1 MIKMSWFDTLK
12 MHCGTKQKT
21 DTEESKGIARQLRP
35 DYPDLDK
42 DGNKKE
48 PIAEA
53 AKDAKKPGIK
63 HQIRRGQ

>member
-1 MIKMSWFDTLK
+1 MSWFDTLK
-12 MHCGTKQKT
+12 MHCGGHRQKT

-53 AKDAKKPGIK
+53 AKDAKKQGIK

>member
-42 DGNKKE
+42 DGNKK
-48 PIAEA
+48 
-53 AKDAKKPGIK
+53 
-63 HQIRRGQ
+63 

>member
-1 MIKMSWFDTLK
+1 MSWFDTLK
-12 MHCGTKQKT
+12 MHCGGHRQKT

-53 AKDAKKPGIK
+53 AKDAKKQGIK
-63 HQIRRGQ
+63 HQLRSGE

>member
-1 MIKMSWFDTLK
+1 MSWFDTLK
-12 MHCGTKQKT
+12 MHCGTKQKIDDDFEKT
-21 DTEESKGIARQLRP
+21 KGIARQLRP